1 MLLLGRRHNES
12 VTIYTSDGP
21 IVVTLVE
28 SRNGTRIGIDAPRS
42 VRIVRTELI
51 EQKPAME
58 TENVGIPK
66 TS

>member
-28 SRNGTRIGIDAPRS
+28 SRNGTRIGIEAPRQ
-42 VRIVRTELI
+42 VRIIRTELVGKP
-51 EQKPAME
+51 QKSA
-58 TENVGIPK
+58 TE
-66 TS
+66 